1 VLTWGQVVVL
11 AVLQGVT
18 ELFPVSSLG
27 HSVVLTALLGWKSV
41 KPEYLL
47 ALLTLLHL
55 GTAAALFIF
64 YRYEWVS
71 IVRAFVRSAYRGK
84 LSHTPDEHMAWM
96 LFFGT
101 IPAGIIGG
109 VLQSPLQVLFGTPFI
124 AAIFLVV
131 NGIIMLLGERL
142 RRRQGRRTT
151 GLVVRLDE
159 PDGLRGIQD
168 LTWREA
174 LVVGSAQSFG
184 LIPGLSRSG
193 VTMCAG
199 LAINMRHDEAAH
211 YTFLMATPIIAAASL
226 VEVPTLFVDGPN
238 VLLPALGGGV
248 VAAVAAYLSVRF
260 LTRYFTT
267 GRLDPF
273 AYYCVAAGIAAALF
287 IGIHGV

>member
-1 VLTWGQVVVL
+1 MLTWGQVILL

-27 HSVVLTALLGWKSV
+27 HSVILPALFHWH
-41 KPEYLL
+41 L
-47 ALLTLLHL
+47 AAATLLPLVTLFHL

-64 YRYEWVS
+64 YRHEWVA

-101 IPAGIIGG
+101 IPAGVIGG
-109 VLQSPLQVLFGTPFI
+109 VLQSPLQTLFGAPLI

-131 NGIIMLLGERL
+131 NGVIMLLGERL
-142 RRRQGRRTT
+142 RRRQGQRVS
-151 GLVVRLDE
+151 GLAFRAEE

-174 LVVGSAQSFG
+174 LVVGAAQSLG

-199 LAINMRHDEAAH
+199 LAINMRHQEAAH
-211 YTFLMATPIIAAASL
+211 FTFLMATPIIAAASL
-226 VEVPTLFVDGPN
+226 VEVPVLFGMGSDV
-238 VLLPALGGGV
+238 VVRALVGGV
-248 VAAVAAYLSVRF
+248 LAAVTAYLSVRF

-273 AYYCVAAGIAAALF
+273 AYYCIVAGIAAALF
-287 IGIHGV
+287 IGIHGA